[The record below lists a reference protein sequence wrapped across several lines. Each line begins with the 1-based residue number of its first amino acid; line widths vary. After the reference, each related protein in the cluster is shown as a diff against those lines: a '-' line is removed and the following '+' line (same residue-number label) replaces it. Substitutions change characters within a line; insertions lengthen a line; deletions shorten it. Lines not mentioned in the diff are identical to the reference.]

1 MTATGQEC
9 VTIKIIDDDVP
20 EPDESFIILLSEVEP
35 GSSAE
40 CNGSGGGGMSGSGI
54 SEGPSHNLTN
64 MLQPM
69 VANATAVI
77 TIRDDDLMTT
87 STLTESKVPTK
98 TPDMNTNEDDE
109 TANGDDR
116 VGES

>member
-1 MTATGQEC
+1 MINLNETEMGGGM
-9 VTIKIIDDDVP
+9 
-20 EPDESFIILLSEVEP
+20 S
-35 GSSAE
+35 
-40 CNGSGGGGMSGSGI
+40 GSGGGGMSGSGRGGMSGSGI
-54 SEGPSHNLTN
+54 SEEPSHDPTI

-87 STLTESKVPTK
+87 SIVPNETPLTKSMVPTETTLTKVPTK
-98 TPDMNTNEDDE
+98 TSDITTNEDDE